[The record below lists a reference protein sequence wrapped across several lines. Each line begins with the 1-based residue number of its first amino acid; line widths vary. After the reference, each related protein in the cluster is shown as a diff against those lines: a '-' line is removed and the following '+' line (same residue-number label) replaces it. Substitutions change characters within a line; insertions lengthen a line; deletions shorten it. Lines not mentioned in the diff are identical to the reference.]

1 LDVTFDP
8 GQKKVVVFGLGISG
22 TWAARWLASLGA
34 KVRVADNRQ
43 MEERD
48 AGVCDEMARLG
59 IPVESG
65 PHNERQVENVDLV
78 VISPGIPL
86 DIPVLNHARRLGIP
100 VLGEME
106 LASRFIHSPIIA
118 VTGTNGK
125 STVTSLIGAMLAEA
139 GRDVFVGGN
148 LGTPLSALAASG
160 AEPDWAVLEV
170 SSYQLD
176 TVEFF
181 RPRIS
186 VILNITP
193 DHLDRYP
200 DYEAY
205 VRSKM
210 RIFARQIEGDSLVV
224 NDEDPTLATVTA
236 PQGVKKF
243 SFGIGGYPGRQG
255 FFKDGR
261 VVVKPGEHE
270 EATEISI
277 ERTRLVGRHNIENI
291 IASALVARL
300 AGIDGPPIQR
310 AVDRFE
316 GLPHRMELVREHR
329 GVAFYDDSKAT
340 NAAAAAG
347 AVSGMDRPVILIAG
361 GRGKGGGY
369 GPLVEAAKGKVKA
382 AVFVG
387 ESKRLLARAF
397 KGLIPFETAV
407 DMEDA
412 VKKAA
417 ASAVPG
423 DAVLL
428 APACSSF
435 DMFKDY
441 AQRGDAFAAAVERI
455 VNE

>member
-1 LDVTFDP
+1 VTFDP
-8 GQKKVVVFGLGISG
+8 GPKKVLVVGLGISG
-22 TWAARWLASLGA
+22 TWAARWLASLGSV
-34 KVRVADNRQ
+34 VRIADNRDLA
-43 MEERD
+43 RLD
-48 AGVCDEMARLG
+48 PGVCSEMARLG
-59 IPVESG
+59 IPVETG
-65 PHNERQVENVDLV
+65 PHRKSQVENVDMV
-78 VISPGIPL
+78 VISPGIPSDL
-86 DIPVLNHARRLGIP
+86 PMLKHARQLGLP

-106 LASRFIHSPIIA
+106 LAFRSVHSPIIA

-170 SSYQLD
+170 SSFQLD

-181 RPRIS
+181 RPNIS

-200 DYEAY
+200 DYQAY

-210 RIFARQIEGDSLVV
+210 RIFARQGEGDSLVV
-224 NDEDPTLATVTA
+224 NDEDPVLAVVS
-236 PQGVKKF
+236 PPRGVKKF
-243 SFGIGGYPGRQG
+243 NFGISGYPGRQA
-255 FFKDGR
+255 FFEDGR
-261 VVVKPGEHE
+261 VVIKTGEKG
-270 EATEISI
+270 TVEISI
-277 ERTRLVGRHNIENI
+277 ERTRLVGRHNMENI
-291 IASALVARL
+291 MASALVAHL
-300 AGIDGPPIQR
+300 AGIDGPSMQR

-316 GLPHRMELVREHR
+316 GLPHRMELICEHR

-340 NAAAAAG
+340 NAAAAAS
-347 AVSGMDRPVILIAG
+347 AVSGMERPIILIAG

-369 GPLVEAAKGKVKA
+369 GPLVEAAKSKVRA

-387 ESKRLLARAF
+387 ESTELLAKAF

-407 DMEDA
+407 DMEEA

-417 ASAVPG
+417 ARAVPG

-435 DMFKDY
+435 DMFENY
-441 AQRGDAFAAAVERI
+441 AQRGEAFAAAVERI
-455 VNE
+455 ANG